1 MSKTGCFLLDDFHL
15 LTGGWRL
22 LVGKVDEERDRSAN
36 SLLRPGPGQVL
47 HLTSMCKQV
56 GWAPWLPPTWTGS
69 PPDSESA
76 KQWARRLGNCL
87 LRPTWSSSDDW
98 QALITSNK
106 QTSWNIIRSCRLNV
120 TDQCSASRK
129 RVLSKQTD
137 VSNVKIFYAFIGFP
151 MMLNWLLMTLLIGC
165 FKCECIL
172 NFEPAPIR
180 MLWTTRSQLPQ
191 S

>member
-47 HLTSMCKQV
+47 RLTSLCKQV

-69 PPDSESA
+69 SPHSESA

-106 QTSWNIIRSCRLNV
+106 QTSWNTIKHNP
-120 TDQCSASRK
+120 
-129 RVLSKQTD
+129 VLSSQCDRPVFSLKEESIEQTD
-137 VSNVKIFYAFIGFP
+137 RC
-151 MMLNWLLMTLLIGC
+151 L
-165 FKCECIL
+165 KCEEKKLCFYRFSHDAQL
-172 NFEPAPIR
+172 AFDDPFNR
-180 MLWTTRSQLPQ
+180 MF
-191 S
+191 